1 MTILRCIAVIA
12 ILYTSSLWA
21 CEFESVTFHKDFSAA
36 GLDSCVQTGSFEY
49 DLWIKPEDTPINPSA
64 WYAFQVTAAAKQQIH
79 VTLRYKNKGRHRYS
93 PKVSQDGRHWQ
104 ALAHEIQMGK
114 IDGKKQRKTATFQLQ
129 VSDVPVWVSAQEI
142 INNQDYDHWIT
153 DLQEL
158 TELTK
163 YQISESVEKR
173 PIWALESR
181 TKSNDWLVLIGRQH
195 PPEVTGALGMMPFVE
210 TVLSPL
216 DIAKTFR
223 QRYNILIVPVVNPD
237 GVEHGHWRHN
247 LGGKD
252 LNRSWAELTQP
263 EVVGIHN
270 RMQEI
275 VKDGG
280 KIIFAVDFHSTWRSL
295 FYTMPEDYDLENP
308 KFSIT
313 WLKNLANT
321 LPNFEVEDKP
331 GVSQNPG
338 VFKQYIADTY
348 GVHSV
353 TYEVADS
360 SDRNE
365 ISLVA
370 KTSAMLLMKQMNQMR
385 D

>member
-1 MTILRCIAVIA
+1 MTYLRFTAAIA
-12 ILYTSSLWA
+12 LLFSSSLWA
-21 CEFESVTFHKDFSAA
+21 CEFKEVTFHKDFSAA
-36 GLDSCVQTGSFEY
+36 GLHSCEQTGNYEY

-64 WYAFQVTAAAKQQIH
+64 WYAFKVSATVKQQIY
-79 VTLRYKNKGRHRYS
+79 VTLRYKDKGRHRYS

-104 ALAHEIQMGK
+104 ALAHEVQMGK

-129 VSDVPVWVSAQEI
+129 VSAKPVWVSAQEI
-142 INNQDYDHWIT
+142 INNQDYDNWIA

-158 TELTK
+158 TELKK

-181 TKSNDWLVLIGRQH
+181 TNSNDWLVLIGRQH

-216 DIAKTFR
+216 SVAKTFR
-223 QRYNILIVPVVNPD
+223 EQFNILIVPVVNPD

-275 VKDGG
+275 VKEGG
-280 KIIFAVDFHSTWRSL
+280 KIVFAVDFHSTWRSL
-295 FYTMPEDYDLENP
+295 FYTMPEDYGLENP
-308 KFSIT
+308 KFSTT
-313 WLKNLANT
+313 WLGNLAKT

-331 GVSQNPG
+331 GISQNPG

-353 TYEVADS
+353 TYEVGDS

-365 ISLVA
+365 IVLVA
-370 KTSAMLLMKQMNQMR
+370 KTSAMLLMKQMTQ
-385 D
+385 